1 VRNPGEEKEMIL
13 LDTGPIVAFFD
24 ASDHY
29 HHACIELLKTVNDP
43 LVTTWLETPT

>member
-1 VRNPGEEKEMIL
+1 MII

-29 HHACIELLKTVNDP
+29 HDACIELLKTVNESHIHH
-43 LVTTWLETPT
+43 LAGSH